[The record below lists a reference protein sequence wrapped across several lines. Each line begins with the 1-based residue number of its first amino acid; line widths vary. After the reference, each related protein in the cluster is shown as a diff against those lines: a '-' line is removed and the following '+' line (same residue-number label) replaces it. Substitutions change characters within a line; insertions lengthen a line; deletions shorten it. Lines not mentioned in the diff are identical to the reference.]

1 MRRKGC
7 INSKEGASRSCGA
20 GGAVVQRPDHAGLQ
34 WVGPVEERSG
44 LGQEGALV
52 LGKEHFNSGS
62 EENLDILK
70 L

>member
-1 MRRKGC
+1 MRRKGG
-7 INSKEGASRSCGA
+7 INSKEGVSRSCGA
-20 GGAVVQRPDHAGLQ
+20 SGAVVQRPDHAGLQ
-34 WVGPVEERSG
+34 WVGPVEEHSG
-44 LGQEGALV
+44 LGQEGVLV